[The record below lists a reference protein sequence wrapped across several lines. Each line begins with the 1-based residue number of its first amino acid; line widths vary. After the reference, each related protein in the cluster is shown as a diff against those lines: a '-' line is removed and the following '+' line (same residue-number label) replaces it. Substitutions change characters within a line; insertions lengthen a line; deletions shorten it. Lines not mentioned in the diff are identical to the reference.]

1 MHLIRYRKLS
11 VILIPIGE
19 GEVDNVITR
28 KRDIELEPVGREAGI
43 KLYIAARGRGDLH
56 YHFAEVLGEDD
67 SKYQA
72 VDCSNN

>member
-43 KLYIAARGRGDLH
+43 KLYIAARGRGDFH
-56 YHFAEVLGEDD
+56 GHFAKVLGEDNCEHVAVKR
-67 SKYQA
+67 SK
-72 VDCSNN
+72 N